1 MLDKLNDL
9 KNKGQSLTDV
19 QGQMNNLKEQGA
31 SLKEKIIGL
40 GKGGAAVLIVGL
52 IAQLFLPW
60 WSIAVVAFLVGIWAS
75 ESPLKSFAYGTAA
88 VTFLWAAYAG
98 MQSSAN
104 TGIINGSI
112 SKMLGGSVS
121 GTQLIFVTGLVGGL
135 VGGMSA
141 MTGTMLRQLMNK
153 E

>member
-1 MLDKLNDL
+1 MLDKLNNL

-31 SLKEKIIGL
+31 SLKEKIIEL

-52 IAQLFLPW
+52 IAQLFFPW
-60 WSIAVVAFLVGIWAS
+60 WSIAVVAFLVGVWAS
-75 ESPLKSFAYGTAA
+75 ESPAKSFVYGTVA
-88 VTFLWAAYAG
+88 VTFLWAVYAG
-98 MQSSAN
+98 IQSNAN
-104 TGIINGSI
+104 AGIINASI
-112 SKMLGGSVS
+112 SKMLGGKVS
-121 GTQLIFVTGLVGGL
+121 GTQLIFVTGLIGGL

-141 MTGTMLRQLMNK
+141 MTGTMLRQLINK